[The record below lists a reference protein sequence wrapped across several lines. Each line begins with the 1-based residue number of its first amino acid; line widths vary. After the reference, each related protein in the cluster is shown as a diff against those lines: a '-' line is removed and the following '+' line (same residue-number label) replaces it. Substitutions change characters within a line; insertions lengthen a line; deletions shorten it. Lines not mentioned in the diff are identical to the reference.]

1 MNPSSDIRIE
11 IPPFYSFLAEP
22 YRYKSIYGGRGAAR
36 SWSCAR
42 MLLGIAA
49 ARKKRILC
57 AREYQSSIKDSVH
70 QLLTGQIH
78 ELGLEQ
84 YYYIT
89 RDSIRSTIGSEFI
102 FKGLHANTTEIKS
115 TENIDYCWVEEAQ
128 STSKD
133 SWDVLIPTIRNVDS
147 EIWLTWNT
155 GEVSDDTYQRFV
167 VSPPDNCI
175 SVKATYRNNPWFP
188 DILERER
195 AYLQRV
201 DVDAYDHIW
210 EGNPRKVSDA
220 CIFKNKF
227 VVEEFEAPENTRFY
241 YGGDWGFSED
251 PTALIR
257 CYIIGN
263 HLYVDYEAYGV
274 GVELDEIDKLWS
286 AVPGYKDWPIDCDN
300 SRPETISY
308 LKKNWQLKTQPADKW
323 PGCVEDGIA
332 FMRKFEAIHIHQRCK
347 HVADEFQKYSY
358 KVDKAGNI
366 LPVIIDKDNHCIDS
380 VRYALGRK
388 IKGKG
393 YSWADVVG

>member
-57 AREYQSSIKDSVH
+57 AREYQTSIKDSVH

-210 EGNPRKVSDA
+210 EGNPRKVSNA

-323 PGCVEDGIA
+323 QGCVEDGIT
-332 FMRKFEAIHIHQRCK
+332 FMRKFEMIHIHQRCK
-347 HVADEFQKYSY
+347 HVADEFEAYSY
-358 KVDKAGNI
+358 KVDKDGNI
-366 LPVIIDKDNHCIDS
+366 LPVIIDKYNHCIDS
-380 VRYALGRK
+380 IRYALGRK

>member
-1 MNPSSDIRIE
+1 MNPDSDIRIE

-22 YRYKSIYGGRGAAR
+22 CRYKSIYGGRGAAR

-42 MLLGIAA
+42 MLLGLAA

-70 QLLTGQIH
+70 QLLTGQIY

-84 YYYIT
+84 YYYVT
-89 RDSIRSTIGSEFI
+89 RDSIRSTVGSEFI

-155 GEVSDDTYQRFV
+155 GEVTDDTYQRFV
-167 VSPPDNCI
+167 ENPPDNCI
-175 SVKATYRNNPWFP
+175 SVKATYRDNPWFP
-188 DILERER
+188 AILERER
-195 AYLQRV
+195 SYLQRV
-201 DVDAYDHIW
+201 DPDAYDHIW
-210 EGNPRKVSDA
+210 EGNPRKISDA

-227 VVEEFEAPENTRFY
+227 VIEEFEAPENTRFY

-263 HLYVDYEAYGV
+263 QLYIDYEAYGV
-274 GVELDEIDKLWS
+274 GVELDEINQLWS
-286 AVPGYKDWPIDCDN
+286 AVPGYKEWPIDCDN

-332 FMRKFEAIHIHQRCK
+332 FMRKFEMIHIHQRCK

-358 KVDKAGNI
+358 KVDKAGNV